1 MKWNKAIE
9 KIEQAQKDGA
19 LSILVCYHVKYDRY
33 MRKFGD
39 VESIITYQ
47 YDGKEC
53 KAINL
58 AHDQLTEGTHTIDEV
73 VPDYFFGKEA

>member
-19 LSILVCYHVKYDRY
+19 LSIMVCYHIKWDRY

-39 VESIITYQ
+39 VESIITY
-47 YDGKEC
+47 DWHGEEC

-58 AHDQLTEGTHTIDEV
+58 NNDSLNEGTHIIDEV